1 MYAPARCRSAYQ
13 STAADPTLPMG
24 SAICFCAYRLFT
36 KRRNRNPEG
45 PFFGN
50 SPIWG
55 AVFTTMLGL
64 VIAGFVSPLFL
75 LCCCLG
81 AALGNPS
88 CGAAE
93 RLVPCS
99 AGQLAVCHDGTTS

>member
-1 MYAPARCRSAYQ
+1 MHMPDRCRSAYQ

-64 VIAGFVSPLFL
+64 VIAGFVSTLVFILLFFGNSTWQSL
-75 LCCCLG
+75 LLRC
-81 AALGNPS
+81 
-88 CGAAE
+88 
-93 RLVPCS
+93 
-99 AGQLAVCHDGTTS
+99 